1 MLSDLVVVPYVRMLT
16 YTSYWASFAGMSQP
30 SPGRGAE
37 RLYSITELADELAV
51 TPRAIRFY
59 ESKGLLEP
67 LRAGGNRVYTH
78 RDRARLL
85 IILRGKR
92 LGFSLAHIQH
102 YLDLYDADPTHKEQL
117 VHLLRGARQ
126 RIDELENQ
134 RRDLELTLDEL
145 RDIEEQVLQAMRQAG
160 IDPPPGT
167 TCRDHDGG

>member
-1 MLSDLVVVPYVRMLT
+1 
-16 YTSYWASFAGMSQP
+16 MSQP

-37 RLYSITELADELAV
+37 RLFSITELADELAV

-92 LGFSLAHIQH
+92 LGFSLAHIQR
-102 YLDLYDADPTHKEQL
+102 YLDLYDADPKHKEQL

-160 IDPPPGT
+160 IDPPPPGT
-167 TCRDHDGG
+167 ACRDHDGG